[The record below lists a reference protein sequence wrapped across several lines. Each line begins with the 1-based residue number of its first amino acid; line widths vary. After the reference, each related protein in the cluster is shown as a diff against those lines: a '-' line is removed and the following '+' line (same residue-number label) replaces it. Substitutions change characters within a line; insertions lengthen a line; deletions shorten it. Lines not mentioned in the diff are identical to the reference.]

1 MYVCIYI
8 YYTRGREQACPPAPP
23 PSPILPPR
31 GEGRTLAAPGSLAS
45 SPPNY
50 PDPVPL
56 SFGGRKR
63 STPP

>member
-1 MYVCIYI
+1 MYVYIYI
-8 YYTRGREQACPPAPP
+8 LYPRTRTSVPP

>member
-1 MYVCIYI
+1 MYVYI
-8 YYTRGREQACPPAPP
+8 YNTRGREQAPPSP